1 MNIYVGNLPYKVSDN
16 DLKEIFGEFGEVV
29 SAKVITDRET
39 GRSKGFGFVEMS
51 DDQDAQNAIDDLDGT
66 EMDGRNLKVNKAK
79 PKTAGNKG
87 GGRGKRNY

>member
-1 MNIYVGNLPYKVSDN
+1 MNIYVGNLAYKVSDN
-16 DLKEIFGEFGEVV
+16 DLKEIFEEFGDVI

-51 DDQDAQNAIDDLDGT
+51 NEEDAQNAIEDLDGT

-79 PKTAGNKG
+79 PKPAGNKS